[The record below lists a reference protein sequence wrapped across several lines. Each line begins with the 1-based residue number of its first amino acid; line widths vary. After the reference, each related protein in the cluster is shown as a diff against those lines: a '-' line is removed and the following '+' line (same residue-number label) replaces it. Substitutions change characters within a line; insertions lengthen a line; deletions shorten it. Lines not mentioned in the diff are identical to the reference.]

1 MPRAHSRASC
11 HALTSAMANM
21 AVTRSQIYIKTSA
34 GASVPLTVAT
44 TDTIESV
51 KAKIQVEEGT
61 PTDKQCLL
69 FAGIELEDG
78 RTLSDY
84 DIRQESTVYLYTSTT
99 VQSEIEI
106 FVDCVD
112 TGRMTPLEVHTHD
125 TIESIKAKI
134 YDKEGLLAKHQT
146 LQFGETTL
154 EDGHTLSSFEIHE
167 ESTLCLRIPR
177 KVQIETPAGKI
188 ITLEVDPRSNLKARI
203 HKETGIPT
211 DQQILRFDRNEM
223 NDDYRID
230 SFELPRIILTTTL
243 QQVSVKVLQINVII
257 APSEKTIMLE
267 VSASDTVKSIKD
279 KIQNK
284 EGACSSIILFHNT
297 RLLDRHTLLNC
308 NIPQGSTLRMVP
320 SSEMHIFIKTLT
332 GKRICLHVEAS
343 DTVENVKILLQDKE
357 GIPPDQQ
364 RLIFAGKQLEDGRTL
379 SDYVIRNESMLH
391 LVLRL
396 HRGGGRQ
403 IFIKFLTGK
412 TIALGVSRY
421 ATIEQVKAMIKESS
435 GIPPHQQRLI
445 FAGKILED
453 GRTLSDYDIHMQA
466 TFHLVRQL
474 KPGENICVYHF
485 YAPNGKS
492 VTLELNRND
501 TVAELRDQLDYIHKE
516 IVPLGGFQ
524 LVYNGQVLKK
534 DQTLDSIRSESMI
547 HLVRKKGDVCITL
560 MLVGHSGNSTPL
572 NVELSDTVMSLKV
585 LIRKTISG
593 ITSLSSQKLTFESLE
608 LTDESTALSDY
619 GIRENSTVV
628 LSMPQKI
635 HIRTPDNDILSIK
648 VHLNESGDVLKEK
661 ISQKLSVPCDHQRL
675 FYNGQLLEGEAALT
689 KYGIRE
695 KTLVFLSKQ
704 AEFACSNV

>member
-1 MPRAHSRASC
+1 
-11 HALTSAMANM
+11 MANM

-51 KAKIQVEEGT
+51 KAKIQVKEGT

-112 TGRMTPLEVHTHD
+112 TGRITPLEVHTHD

-211 DQQILRFDRNEM
+211 DQQILRFDRNVM

-230 SFELPRIILTTTL
+230 RLEIPRIILTTTL

-257 APSEKTIMLE
+257 TPSENIVMLK

-284 EGACSSIILFHNT
+284 EGACSSIIIFHNT

-308 NIPQGSTLRMVP
+308 SIPQGSTLRMVP

-332 GKRICLHVEAS
+332 GKRICLHVEPN

-379 SDYVIRNESMLH
+379 SDYAIRNESMLH

-396 HRGGGRQ
+396 HQGGGRQ

-421 ATIEQVKAMIKESS
+421 ATIEQVKAMIEESS

-485 YAPNGKS
+485 CAPNGKS

-501 TVAELRDQLDYIHKE
+501 TVAELRDQLDYIHKD
-516 IVPLGGFQ
+516 IVPLGGYQ
-524 LVYNGQVLKK
+524 LVYNGQVLKE
-534 DQTLDSIRSESMI
+534 DQTLDYIRSESMI
-547 HLVRKKGDVCITL
+547 HLVRKKGDITL

-648 VHLNESGDVLKEK
+648 VHLNESVDVLKEK

-689 KYGIRE
+689 KYSIRE

-704 AEFACSNV
+704 AEFACSNSMMCVCLEY